1 MLKLVVILNYFV
13 LIIWIELM
21 FIREVLIFV
30 VVVVFYV
37 YMFYSFFGYIGILY
51 YVFKFDVVWINIR
64 NGYYLL
70 IGIFLVLVI
79 GVYVFYME
87 FFKWRYWCIFCLV
100 NYKCGGVGCG

>member
-13 LIIWIELM
+13 LIICIELM

-51 YVFKFDVVWINIR
+51 YVFKFDVV
-64 NGYYLL
+64 
-70 IGIFLVLVI
+70 
-79 GVYVFYME
+79 
-87 FFKWRYWCIFCLV
+87 
-100 NYKCGGVGCG
+100 